1 MLLVFFS
8 VWSRRQYSCR
18 FGGDC
23 PVVKEHRNV
32 CRSCRLKKCFEV
44 GMNPDSV
51 QNERDRNVKA
61 GTTLPMAPLAN
72 GIFKRKRIRPE
83 MNEQASQTDP
93 PMSPPPQCSERQV
106 KIERAATP
114 PECHDLPTPS
124 SYDMFSIPETLM
136 TLENQVFSHTPIEAD
151 YSINA
156 TKTQIN
162 LPFEVVFRRPMLVS
176 PRYPMRFTGERIL
189 TPEDLIDG
197 ELLAH
202 WEFFS
207 RGLEEFQMLNEKDQD
222 VLARRRLNLHGCVWS
237 RRQYSCRF
245 GGDCPVVKEH
255 RNVCRSCRLK
265 KCFEVG
271 MNPDS
276 VQNER
281 DRNVKAGT
289 TMPMAPLANGIFKRK
304 RIRPEMTEQ
313 ASQTDPPMS
322 PPPQCSERQVKIERA
337 ATPPECHDLP
347 TPSSYDMFS
356 IPETLMTLENQV
368 FSHTPIEADYS
379 INATK
384 TQINLP
390 FEVVFRRPMLVSPR
404 YPMRFTGERILT
416 PEDLIDGWRR
426 HFTYF
431 SDWCR
436 GLEEFQMLNEKDQ
449 DVLARRRL
457 NLHGWLCQSYY
468 SMKCGAPGL
477 CFPNGAY
484 HPVEGGHPR

>member
-1 MLLVFFS
+1 MPKRKMLVDPVLEPFLGKCEDVDDYPSYDATNTSPSTSMDLTAAQNKLICDVCGDVAFGKHYGINACNGCKGFFRRS

-51 QNERDRNVKA
+51 QNERDRNVK
-61 GTTLPMAPLAN
+61 
-72 GIFKRKRIRPE
+72 
-83 MNEQASQTDP
+83 S
-93 PMSPPPQCSERQV
+93 
-106 KIERAATP
+106 
-114 PECHDLPTPS
+114 
-124 SYDMFSIPETLM
+124 
-136 TLENQVFSHTPIEAD
+136 
-151 YSINA
+151 
-156 TKTQIN
+156 
-162 LPFEVVFRRPMLVS
+162 
-176 PRYPMRFTGERIL
+176 
-189 TPEDLIDG
+189 
-197 ELLAH
+197 
-202 WEFFS
+202 
-207 RGLEEFQMLNEKDQD
+207 
-222 VLARRRLNLHGCVWS
+222 
-237 RRQYSCRF
+237 
-245 GGDCPVVKEH
+245 
-255 RNVCRSCRLK
+255 
-265 KCFEVG
+265 
-271 MNPDS
+271 
-276 VQNER
+276 
-281 DRNVKAGT
+281 GT

-304 RIRPEMTEQ
+304 RVRPEMSEQ

-322 PPPQCSERQVKIERA
+322 PSQCTERPVKVERVS
-337 ATPPECHDLP
+337 TPPECHDLP
-347 TPSSYDMFS
+347 TPSSYDMFT

-449 DVLARRRL
+449 DILARRRL
-457 NLHGWLCQSYY
+457 NLHGWLSHSYY

-477 CFPNGAY
+477 CFANGAF
-484 HPVEGGHPR
+484 HPVEGGHPSIVDFYKACMPRLMSYVIGPMRTMAMDDVEFVLLKAIVFFAEDHGLSSEGKVVVGKGKERFLNALYAYVRNQKVDNAPHATCRVAKFMLMLSALTALHHLMNEEVQMTSLFNIIEFDELIQTCHKSSPPICSSPSR

>member
-1 MLLVFFS
+1 MLV
-8 VWSRRQYSCR
+8 
-18 FGGDC
+18 D
-23 PVVKEHRNV
+23 PVLEPFLGKYEDVDDYPNYEANA
-32 CRSCRLKKCFEV
+32 SPSTSMDL
-44 GMNPDSV
+44 
-51 QNERDRNVKA
+51 
-61 GTTLPMAPLAN
+61 GTTQNKLICDVCGDVAF
-72 GIFKRKRIRPE
+72 GK
-83 MNEQASQTDP
+83 
-93 PMSPPPQCSERQV
+93 
-106 KIERAATP
+106 
-114 PECHDLPTPS
+114 H
-124 SYDMFSIPETLM
+124 YG
-136 TLENQVFSHTPIEAD
+136 
-151 YSINA
+151 INA
-156 TKTQIN
+156 CNGCKG
-162 LPFEVVFRRPMLVS
+162 FFRRS
-176 PRYPMRFTGERIL
+176 
-189 TPEDLIDG
+189 
-197 ELLAH
+197 
-202 WEFFS
+202 
-207 RGLEEFQMLNEKDQD
+207 
-222 VLARRRLNLHGCVWS
+222 VWS

-304 RIRPEMTEQ
+304 RIRPQMNEQ

-322 PPPQCSERQVKIERA
+322 PTQFSERPVKVERVS
-337 ATPPECHDLP
+337 TPPECHDLP
-347 TPSSYDMFS
+347 TPSSYDMYT
-356 IPETLMTLENQV
+356 IPETLMALENQV

-426 HFTYF
+426 HFIYY

-449 DVLARRRL
+449 DLLARRQL
-457 NLHGWLCQSYY
+457 NLHCWLSHSYY
-468 SMKCGAPGL
+468 SMKCGAHGL
-477 CFPNGAY
+477 CFANGAF
-484 HPVEGGHPR
+484 HPVEGGHPSIVDFYKQCMPRLMTYVIGPMRSMAMDDVEFVLLKAIVFFGDDFGLSSEGKAVVAKGKERFLNALYAYVRNQKVDNGPHATCRVAKYMLMLSALTALCHLLNEEVQMTSLFNIIEFDELIQACHKTSPPRSR